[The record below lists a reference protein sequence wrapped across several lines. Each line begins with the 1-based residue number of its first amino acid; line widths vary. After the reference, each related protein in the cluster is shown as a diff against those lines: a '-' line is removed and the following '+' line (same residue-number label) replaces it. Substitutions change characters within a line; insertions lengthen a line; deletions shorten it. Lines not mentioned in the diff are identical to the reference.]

1 MADVLEFLE
10 GIGNA
15 ITSVIDF
22 VVSFFQDLVY
32 VIEVVTQTVL
42 SIPSYFA
49 WLPSAA
55 IAIIV
60 TIFGIVVIYKILGR
74 EG

>member
-1 MADVLEFLE
+1 MKDILEFLK

-15 ITSVIDF
+15 ITSLIDF
-22 VVSFFQDLVY
+22 LISFVQDIVY
-32 VIEVVTQTVL
+32 IVQLTGEYVAN
-42 SIPSYFA
+42 IPSYFS

-55 IAIIV
+55 VALIV
-60 TIFGIVVIYKILGR
+60 TIFSVVVIYKIMGR

>member
-42 SIPSYFA
+42 SIPSYFS

>member
-1 MADVLEFLE
+1 MDALLQFFK

-22 VVSFFQDLVY
+22 VIGFFQDLVY
-32 VIEVVTQTVL
+32 LIQLTGRFLAQ
-42 SIPSYFA
+42 IPNYFS
-49 WLPSAA
+49 WLPSVVTTML
-55 IAIIV
+55 IV
-60 TIFGIVVIYKILGR
+60 LFSIVVVYKILGR

>member
-1 MADVLEFLE
+1 MADVLEFLK

-22 VVSFFQDLVY
+22 VISFFSDLAY
-32 VIEVVTQTVL
+32 VVQVVTQTVI
-42 SIPSYFA
+42 SIPSYFS

-55 IAIIV
+55 VAIIV
-60 TIFGIVVIYKILGR
+60 TIFGIVVIYKIMGR

>member
-22 VVSFFQDLVY
+22 VVNFFQDLVY
-32 VIEVVTQTVL
+32 VIQVVTQTVI
-42 SIPSYFA
+42 SIPSYFG

-55 IAIIV
+55 VAIIV

>member
-1 MADVLEFLE
+1 MDALLQFFK

-22 VVSFFQDLVY
+22 VIGFFQDLVY
-32 VIEVVTQTVL
+32 LIQLTGRFLAQ
-42 SIPSYFA
+42 IPNYFS
-49 WLPSAA
+49 WLPSVVVTML
-55 IAIIV
+55 IV
-60 TIFGIVVIYKILGR
+60 LFSIVVVYKILGR

>member
-1 MADVLEFLE
+1 MKDVLEFLK

-15 ITSVIDF
+15 ITSVVEFVID
-22 VVSFFQDLVY
+22 FFQDLVY
-32 VIEVVTQTVL
+32 VIEVVSKTVL
-42 SIPSYFA
+42 SIPSYFS

>member
-1 MADVLEFLE
+1 MDALLQFFK

-22 VVSFFQDLVY
+22 VIGFFQDLVY
-32 VIEVVTQTVL
+32 LIQLTGRFLAQ
-42 SIPSYFA
+42 IPNYFS
-49 WLPSAA
+49 WLPAGA
-55 IAIIV
+55 ITLLIV
-60 TIFGIVVIYKILGR
+60 LFSIVVVYKILGR